1 MSVRFSGFYSKFPTY
16 SLPSSPLACVVCFS
30 SASSSSSSD
39 DAGTSSS
46 VSAAQEKRWRQILE
60 WKDSGLGKLAT
71 SLKDFGAE
79 RLTSLKLE
87 KEENNGLKLS
97 VAAGDTDTAEEQQDN
112 DDIFFRGVREDKE
125 TVEWKENECPREA
138 LKLLDQLS
146 AVPSET

>member
-1 MSVRFSGFYSKFPTY
+1 MIVYGKFPTY

-30 SASSSSSSD
+30 SASSSD

-46 VSAAQEKRWRQILE
+46 VSAAQEKRWRRILE

-71 SLKDFGAE
+71 SLKDFGAK

-97 VAAGDTDTAEEQQDN
+97 VGAGDTDTAEEQQDN
-112 DDIFFRGVREDKE
+112 DDIFFWGVRGRQGK
-125 TVEWKENECPREA
+125 
-138 LKLLDQLS
+138 S
-146 AVPSET
+146 GS